1 MNKFLIKNIIIFI
14 FAIFLSAN
22 LLSEEL
28 ILPKPQPKI
37 EKLTKEEKILP
48 KSQPNV
54 EQLPK
59 KKTLFPKIKP
69 KLDDKTKL
77 QIKQKKFVLPKK
89 KPEDQITKE
98 IKVTKTKKESSEEKI
113 ITKVRR

>member
-14 FAIFLSAN
+14 FTIFLSAN

-59 KKTLFPKIKP
+59 KKNTFSKN
-69 KLDDKTKL
+69 KT
-77 QIKQKKFVLPKK
+77 
-89 KPEDQITKE
+89 
-98 IKVTKTKKESSEEKI
+98 
-113 ITKVRR
+113 

>member
-14 FAIFLSAN
+14 FTIFLSAN

-54 EQLPK
+54 E
-59 KKTLFPKIKP
+59 
-69 KLDDKTKL
+69 
-77 QIKQKKFVLPKK
+77 
-89 KPEDQITKE
+89 
-98 IKVTKTKKESSEEKI
+98 
-113 ITKVRR
+113 